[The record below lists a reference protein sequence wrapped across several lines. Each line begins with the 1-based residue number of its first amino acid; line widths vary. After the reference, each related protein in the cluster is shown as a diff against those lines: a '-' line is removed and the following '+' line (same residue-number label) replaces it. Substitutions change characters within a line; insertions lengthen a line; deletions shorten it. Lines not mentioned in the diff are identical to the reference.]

1 MKNKIK
7 NKFIKTLDFKRFNLF
22 LAYSLQKINNV
33 FKDKNL
39 TKRLSQELADLFT
52 QQPVA
57 QLSIPN
63 ASLFSI
69 QHFASK
75 QLNPNEQ

>member
-22 LAYSLQKINNV
+22 LTYSLQKINNV
-33 FKDKNL
+33 LKDKNL
-39 TKRLSQELADLFT
+39 TKRLCQQLADLFT
-52 QQPVA
+52 QQSVA

-69 QHFASK
+69 QYFASK

>member
-22 LAYSLQKINNV
+22 LTYSLQKINNV
-33 FKDKNL
+33 LKDKNL
-39 TKRLSQELADLFT
+39 TKRLSQQLADLFT
-52 QQPVA
+52 QQSVA

>member
-1 MKNKIK
+1 MKNKFK

-22 LAYSLQKINNV
+22 LTYSLQKTNNV
-33 FKDKNL
+33 LKEKNL

-63 ASLFSI
+63 ASHFPI